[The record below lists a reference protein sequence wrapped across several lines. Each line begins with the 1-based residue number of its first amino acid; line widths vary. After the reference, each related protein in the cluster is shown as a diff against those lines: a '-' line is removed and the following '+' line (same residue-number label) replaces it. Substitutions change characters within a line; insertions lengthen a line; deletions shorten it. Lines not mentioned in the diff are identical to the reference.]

1 MAIEGNSKAALGA
14 AILGVSRLPNTSSE
28 IVFLERAIYFIIG
41 EDIRR
46 LFLFSRVVIR
56 IWDADQKV

>member
-41 EDIRR
+41 EDIIR